1 MSSLMV
7 LTEPALQ
14 NAYLL
19 AGADVYVAETP
30 AQAEA
35 HLARWIA
42 EDVRSL
48 IAIHEQLYEGL
59 SPAILQRVKASQ
71 LFLVVVPGPQTYSQP
86 EYWQQRVQ
94 EMIRE
99 SIGVHITFKE
109 KQ

>member
-1 MSSLMV
+1 MKRLLV

-19 AGADVYVAETP
+19 AGADVYVAETKV
-30 AQAEA
+30 QAEEQ
-35 HLARWIA
+35 LSKWIE
-42 EDVRSL
+42 EDVRAL
-48 IAIHEQLYEGL
+48 IAIDQGLHEKL
-59 SPAILQRVKASQ
+59 SPAILQRAKASQ
-71 LFLVVVPGPQTYSQP
+71 LFVVVIPGAQTYARP
-86 EYWQQRVQ
+86 EYWEQRVQ